1 MQSIAPEEM
10 FRAVMASSRSGEG
23 GQRIA
28 PNVWGDLDWPL
39 LCGELAAHCVTEDAG
54 ALANDLGVLP
64 MSFARTRAREVQE
77 AMSLLEQGAR
87 PPIGETPS
95 LRHAILRCK
104 KVDALDAE
112 DLLGLAALLIS
123 SARVRRFYASHS
135 QKAPRLVQHADRLI
149 EQTDL
154 AHDIRRT
161 FDDGGI
167 MRDEASPEL
176 AQKRKRYRRVR
187 DAIMAKMEK
196 YLRDP
201 RFEGIL
207 QDEYVTLRQERFVLP
222 VRAGER
228 GDVRGIVHGQ
238 SGSGGTLFIE
248 PQDLIPLNNE
258 LAVVQADI
266 ALEEQRIRRALTT
279 SLRTIIADIELSAD
293 MLAFLDFTHAQAL
306 LCGELRANIVELR
319 DDEETGFDLRQARHP
334 LLALRAHRHD
344 FDVVAN
350 HLSADDVTQALVIS
364 GPNTGGKT
372 VVLKTLG
379 MYALMVRCGFAL
391 PTSPDATA
399 RVYKRVFTD
408 IGDEQSI
415 QSNLS
420 TFSAH
425 VANIASFVSNV
436 EAGDL
441 VLLDEL
447 FAGTD
452 PGQAATLGRA
462 LIDDLIGRGAFV
474 VVTTHL
480 EGLKSIAF
488 EDDRYAAASMTFDI
502 DRMQPTYK
510 LRPGVPGASWA
521 HRIAQRLGM
530 PEAIVERAQRMQAPT
545 SGVVDEEHLARMER
559 ALRQAEDARE
569 QAELLRHEAHKDR
582 QEAKEVLQKALDKQ
596 KRELDQEVQQA
607 RDEARLTRQEIREIR
622 QRMRALREAERPT
635 DKEAERI
642 IQEAREVVKKVEEK
656 TRAQSVAKQ
665 GLHEPPKAAHL
676 TEGERVWIVAYQ
688 HEGIIDEPISDPK
701 SIAVRMG
708 PVRVRVSIDQLRKLQ
723 GDRSAT
729 NQETTVPTFQPRH
742 HDDDLSYR
750 VDLRGERVEDA
761 EEIVKAYMERADRA
775 SMPFVLFIHGHGT
788 GALKRAVRTTLY
800 ELPYELDIRPGH
812 QSEGGEGV
820 TIAEFISKYPKDER
834 E

>member
-1 MQSIAPEEM
+1 M
-10 FRAVMASSRSGEG
+10 FRAVLASSRSGDG
-23 GQRIA
+23 GREIST
-28 PNVWGDLDWPL
+28 NVWRDLDWPA
-39 LCGELAAHCVTEDAG
+39 LCQELAAHCVTEDAR
-54 ALANDLGVLP
+54 ALAHDLGVLP
-64 MSFARTRAREVQE
+64 IQFARTRAREVQE
-77 AMSLLEQGAR
+77 GMSLLEHGAR

-112 DLLGLAALLIS
+112 DLLGLAALLVS
-123 SARVRRFYASHS
+123 SARVRRFYGSHS
-135 QKAPRLVQHADRLI
+135 QKVPRLVQHADRLT
-149 EQTDL
+149 EQSTL
-154 AHDIRRT
+154 ANDIRRT

-248 PQDLIPLNNE
+248 PQDLVPLNTE

-266 ALEEQRIRRALTT
+266 AHDEQRIRRALTS
-279 SLRTIIADIELSAD
+279 SLRDIIGQIELSAD
-293 MLAFLDFTHAQAL
+293 MLAFLDFTHAQAQ
-306 LCGELRANIVELR
+306 LCSEMRAHVVTLR
-319 DDEETGFDLRQARHP
+319 DDEATGFDLRQARHP
-334 LLALRAHRHD
+334 LLALRAHRQE
-344 FDVVAN
+344 FDVIAN
-350 HLSADDVTQALVIS
+350 HIVADDQTQALIIS

-379 MYALMVRCGFAL
+379 MYALMVRAGFAI
-391 PTSPDATA
+391 PASADATA
-399 RVYKRVFTD
+399 RIYRRVYTD

-425 VANIASFVSNV
+425 VANIASFVSKV
-436 EAGDL
+436 SEGDL

-502 DRMQPTYK
+502 DRMQPTYR

-530 PEAIVERAQRMQAPT
+530 PEAIVERAQRMQAP
-545 SGVVDEEHLARMER
+545 SGGVVDEEHLARMER

-569 QAELLRHEAHKDR
+569 SAEQLKKEAAKDREEARELLE
-582 QEAKEVLQKALDKQ
+582 KARDKQ
-596 KRELDQEVQQA
+596 RRELDKEVQKA
-607 RDEARLTRQEIREIR
+607 RDEARSTRQEIRELR
-622 QRMRALREAERPT
+622 QRMRALHEAERPT
-635 DKEAERI
+635 DQEAERI
-642 IQEAREVVKKVEEK
+642 IQEAREVVKRVEER
-656 TRAQSVAKQ
+656 TREQSAAKQ
-665 GLHEPPKAAHL
+665 GMHEPPSAAHL
-676 TEGERVWIVAYQ
+676 QVGERVWLVPYQ

-708 PVRVRVSIDQLRKLQ
+708 PVRVRVALDQLRKIQ
-723 GDRSAT
+723 GGDTASNKPAPVVT
-729 NQETTVPTFQPRH
+729 SSPRH
-742 HDDDLSYR
+742 RDDDLSYR

-761 EEIVKAYMERADRA
+761 EEIVEAYMERADRA

-788 GALKRAVRTTLY
+788 GALKRAVRTKLH
-800 ELPYELDIRPGH
+800 ELPYKLDIRPGH
-812 QSEGGEGV
+812 QNEGGEGV
-820 TIAEFISKYPKDER
+820 TIAEFISKPTEDER